1 MDAGKLNKRISIKGM
16 VEVDTVCGIQ
26 QQLKEI
32 KKLWACK
39 IDLDKGTEYI
49 ESKQTVQ
56 KVISKFIVRRSDW
69 ITQSMFIT
77 YKKHDYDIVDI
88 LEKDNDY
95 TVLFAQIKTVGE
107 VDEDE

>member
-1 MDAGKLNKRISIKGM
+1 MDAGKLNKRITIKGM

-49 ESKQTVQ
+49 ESKKTVQ
-56 KVISKFIVRRSDW
+56 KVISKFIVRKSEW
-69 ITQSMFIT
+69 ITQNMFIE
-77 YKKHDYDIVDI
+77 YKNKTYDIVDI
-88 LEKDNDY
+88 VEKDNY
-95 TVLFAQIKTVGE
+95 THLFAEIRKVGE
-107 VDEDE
+107 IDE